1 MESLYLS
8 DKAYMFLEKFSESPI
23 PDTEISEAMINDDSF
38 IKLLRCNLLTYSA
51 INHETSHGFPKE
63 ARSSYSITE
72 LGRAYLDNYR
82 NERNMLDSIK
92 SMASSAEE
100 QASAAKAQADIAVAE
115 AEKANDKSLSA
126 TLKANK
132 SFIVSV
138 AGVLISVLINLDK
151 IISSSKMLLCHL
163 TGLIQEL
170 IRLLQ

>member
-1 MESLYLS
+1 MEKLFLS
-8 DKAYMFLEKFSESPI
+8 DRAYALLERFSGPPVPDIEIPDELNDDTFHRLLRHDLISQCVLESKILHGIPI
-23 PDTEISEAMINDDSF
+23 PTKSE
-38 IKLLRCNLLTYSA
+38 YV
-51 INHETSHGFPKE
+51 
-63 ARSSYSITE
+63 ITE

-82 NERNMLDSIK
+82 NERNILDSIK

-100 QASAAKAQADIAVAE
+100 QAYAAKAQADIAVAE